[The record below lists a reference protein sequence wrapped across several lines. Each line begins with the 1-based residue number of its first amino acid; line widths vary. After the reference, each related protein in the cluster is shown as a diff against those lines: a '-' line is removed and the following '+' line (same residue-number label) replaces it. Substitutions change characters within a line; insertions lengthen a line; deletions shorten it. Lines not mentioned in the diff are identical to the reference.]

1 MKYLYC
7 SILAALMMAGCSS
20 SGSGVASND
29 YPTHKIPA
37 KTTHVP
43 EEKPDKYPHPPE
55 DLRSVVGHDGWY
67 RYGGYYYPSRNYYNR
82 YYWYYH

>member
-1 MKYLYC
+1 MKKSLWLIVPC
-7 SILAALMMAGCSS
+7 AFIFTGC
-20 SGSGVASND
+20 ANN
-29 YPTHKIPA
+29 YPTNNIPA

-67 RYGGYYYPSRNYYNR
+67 RHGRYYYPSRYYYDR
-82 YYWYYH
+82 YSDYYRYRD